1 MNHQERLL
9 LDQQMRKEVAA
20 FKSSGHPIA
29 QFCQD
34 KSYTLHKLNYW
45 VIKVKREESGQPATS
60 STKGFSTLKPGN
72 IAGPTLSTPSA
83 EIVYPNGMRVA
94 LYESVTANFLKS
106 LL

>member
-20 FKSSGHPIA
+20 FQSSGLAIT

-34 KSYTLHKLNYW
+34 KPYTLHKLNYW
-45 VIKVKREESGQPATS
+45 VMKIKKEEAGLAGS
-60 STKGFSTLKPGN
+60 SIKGFSTLRPGN
-72 IAGPTLSTPSA
+72 NAGSAIHLPSA
-83 EIVYPNGMRVA
+83 DILYPNGIRISI
-94 LYESVTANFLKS
+94 YERVTAVLLKS